1 MRSFLNYLLPDDEYK
16 RTRILYFL
24 GESAVILAVGA
35 LIFLG
40 LNIYWLDVGDIDL
53 TFTLTMVFLFILC
66 YTYLRYIFSGIEF
79 TNVYNQKQYKKER
92 KVRLI
97 AALFSGVAF
106 FLVTF
111 LINGKP
117 SNMEDWLDIIGPSV
131 FFIIF
136 FFLFD
141 YISLKRSYR
150 KNKELTDDEA

>member
-35 LIFLG
+35 FIFAG
-40 LNIYWLDVGDIDL
+40 LEIYLFDIGKIDL
-53 TFTLTMVFLFILC
+53 AFTLVMVFGFIGA
-66 YTYLRYIFSGIEF
+66 YTYMRYIFSGIEF

-92 KVRLI
+92 KFRLK
-97 AALFSGVAF
+97 AAFSSGVI
-106 FLVTF
+106 FLVLMF
-111 LINGKP
+111 LYRGMP
-117 SNMEDWLDIIGPSV
+117 SNTEDWFDIIGPSV